1 MGLAALTFASVA
13 GASVSATSTNANAA
27 KHTTKKVAKKVTYK
41 VTNGSLDQKVVYTA
55 TGSNAVYSKPGT
67 VKGAKVVASKATM
80 ASLANSK
87 KASDQFMAYQ
97 EVTTSK
103 GAKYYKVVSFDK
115 KIRGYVYAS
124 GIQSVGTTTSDLTV
138 SSDYLYNGT
147 TAPAKSVY
155 LKAARFFDAPY
166 GSVFGAKLV
175 KFDTNL
181 FDYRTDAFYIDG
193 AKKVS
198 RTGDV
203 YYHVVDSRNSYVSGW
218 VNSAN
223 LALNATDAGTLYSDA
238 NAVHVTVVNQNTK
251 ATVFTKD
258 YSFNAATGSAAD
270 TNSLSAT
277 NLETK
282 FNADIKNAGYNSYD
296 ADGSAALIDGLPVK
310 NLNTV
315 KNGSNVTVYVTPN
328 TTAAK
333 QNVKVNFFLVSN
345 DDKTGLQQTA
355 TDVTSVLVGSSS
367 NVAGKLTTS
376 LASVL
381 QGRSFDTFNYSNAIN
396 TLFAS
401 NGALYNKIVVSN
413 DTTANNGT
421 YDFNAALTAA
431 DKTNAQ
437 FANNDK
443 KFSAVSSIN
452 VYFTKESSNTDTSV
466 NGTVTTQPATSST
479 SYAKDSDFFTTSK

>member
-124 GIQSVGTTTSDLTV
+124 GIQSVGTTTTDLTV
-138 SSDYLYNGT
+138 SSDYLYNGS
-147 TAPAKSVY
+147 TAPSKSVY

-181 FDYRTDAFYIDG
+181 YDYRTDAFYIDG

-203 YYHVVDSRNSYVSGW
+203 YYHVVDSSKSAVSGW

-223 LALNATDAGTLYSDA
+223 LALHQNDQGTLFSDA
-238 NAVHVTVVNQNTK
+238 NTVHVTVVNQNTK
-251 ATVFTKD
+251 ATVFSKD
-258 YSFNAATGSAAD
+258 YNFASNALNASA
-270 TNSLSAT
+270 LSTA
-277 NLETK
+277 
-282 FNADIKNAGYNSYD
+282 FNADITNAGYNNYASG
-296 ADGSAALIDGLPVK
+296 AVLVNGLPASDLSSVK
-310 NLNTV
+310 D
-315 KNGSNVTVYVTPN
+315 GSNVTVYVTPN

-333 QNVKVNFFLVSN
+333 QNVKVKFFLVSN
-345 DDKTGLQQTA
+345 DANTGLQQTA
-355 TDVTSVLVGSSS
+355 TDVTSTLTGSNS
-367 NVAGKLTTS
+367 NVNGKLTTS

-396 TLFAS
+396 TLFAT
-401 NGALYNKIVVSN
+401 NGALYNKIVVAN
-413 DTTANNGT
+413 DGT

-437 FANNDK
+437 YANNDK

-452 VYFTKESSNTDTSV
+452 VYFTKESSNTDKSV
-466 NGTVTTQPATSST
+466 NGTVTTQPAVAGT
-479 SYAKDSDFFTTSK
+479 SYADQTAFFGSSNQ

>member
-138 SSDYLYNGT
+138 NSTYLYTGSNT
-147 TAPAKSVY
+147 PSTVY
-155 LKAARFFDAPY
+155 LKADRLFDNPY

-175 KFDTNL
+175 KYNKNVVNYTVDP
-181 FDYRTDAFYIDG
+181 FYIDG
-193 AKKVS
+193 AKEVS

-203 YYHVVDSRNSYVSGW
+203 YYHVVDVNNHLVSGW

-223 LALNATDAGTLYSDA
+223 IDTTTGNDTLYAKA
-238 NAVHVTVVNQNTK
+238 NAVHVSYVDSTTGKVLFTADHTYAYNGIASAINGD
-251 ATVFTKD
+251 ATKD
-258 YSFNAATGSAAD
+258 ASAKGYDLNGS
-270 TNSLSAT
+270 N
-277 NLETK
+277 
-282 FNADIKNAGYNSYD
+282 IVV
-296 ADGSAALIDGLPVK
+296 DGLVK
-310 NLNTV
+310 NSNDFSSV
-315 KNGSNVTVYVTPN
+315 KNGSNVTFFVSTDASANQTQQVKLHFMLVTKNNDGSVVYSDADSSVS
-328 TTAAK
+328 AAAQK
-333 QNVKVNFFLVSN
+333 
-345 DDKTGLQQTA
+345 
-355 TDVTSVLVGSSS
+355 
-367 NVAGKLTTS
+367 KLTNAYAA
-376 LASVL
+376 LL
-381 QGRSFDTFNYSNAIN
+381 QGKSFDKINYSNIIN
-396 TLFAS
+396 TLFAG
-401 NGALYNKIVVSN
+401 NGSVFNKIVVPG
-413 DTTANNGT
+413 TAATANAAATADTT
-421 YDFNAALTAA
+421 YDFDAASTLAANTAA
-431 DKTNAQ
+431 DTKNSTN
-437 FANNDK
+437 FVSNNQT
-443 KFSAVSSIN
+443 FGTNTPVIN
-452 VYFTKESSNTDTSV
+452 VYFTKEAPN
-466 NGTVTTQPATSST
+466 NAPATVNQTVIKQSAPAVDSSAVAT
-479 SYAKDSDFFTTSK
+479 NASNYFG